1 MPFSSPQIR
10 GIDKA
15 IKKVCYTII
24 QYTKAPD
31 ARPPIVRCVVRLKD
45 MVAVITGGASGM
57 GRSTA
62 LLFAREG
69 ASVVVGDV
77 DATAGE
83 ALVAEAA
90 TSNLPIAFQRT
101 DVSVEAD
108 MANLIATAERKHG
121 RLDTIFNNAG
131 IEQPVTASDAVSAEL
146 FERVID
152 INLKGTFF
160 GCKHAIPALLRN
172 GGGTIV
178 NNSSVSAFANVGG
191 NLSYAASKGGIMSM
205 TRVIAIEYAARNIR
219 CNAINPGVID
229 TGMNRRNLDL
239 AVDPDALEEKW
250 RSITP
255 LGRMGTGDEIGEAV
269 LFLASGQSSF
279 ITGIGLVIDGG
290 RIAT

>member
-1 MPFSSPQIR
+1 
-10 GIDKA
+10 
-15 IKKVCYTII
+15 
-24 QYTKAPD
+24 
-31 ARPPIVRCVVRLKD
+31 

-62 LLFAREG
+62 MLFAREG
-69 ASVVVGDV
+69 AKVVVGDV
-77 DATAGE
+77 DDAEGARLADEAKAAG
-83 ALVAEAA
+83 LSIV
-90 TSNLPIAFQRT
+90 FQHT
-101 DVSVEAD
+101 DVSQEDQVAE
-108 MANLIATAERKHG
+108 LIARAEKDHG
-121 RLDTIFNNAG
+121 KLDTIFNNAG
-131 IEQPVTASDAVSAEL
+131 IEQPVMPSEDVTEAL

-205 TRVIAIEYAARNIR
+205 TRVIAIEYATRNIR

-229 TGMNRRNLDL
+229 TGMNRRNLEK
-239 AVDPDALEEKW
+239 ATDPDALKQKW

-269 LFLASGQSSF
+269 LFLASKQSSF
-279 ITGIGLVIDGG
+279 VTGIGLVIDGG

>member
-1 MPFSSPQIR
+1 M
-10 GIDKA
+10 
-15 IKKVCYTII
+15 
-24 QYTKAPD
+24 
-31 ARPPIVRCVVRLKD
+31 RLEN
-45 MVAVITGGASGM
+45 MVAVVTGGAGGM
-57 GRSTA
+57 GRATA

-69 ASVVVGDV
+69 ARVVVGDV
-77 DATAGE
+77 DAEGGASLVEE
-83 ALVAEAA
+83 ASRDGLAI
-90 TSNLPIAFQRT
+90 SFLRT
-101 DVSVEAD
+101 DVSREAD
-108 MANLIATAERKHG
+108 MVALIAKAESDHG
-121 RLDTIFNNAG
+121 KLDTIFNNAG
-131 IEQPVTASDAVSAEL
+131 IEQPVTPSDAVTEEL

-191 NLSYAASKGGIMSM
+191 NLSYAASKGAIMSM

-229 TGMNRRNLDL
+229 TGMNQRNMKL
-239 AVDPDALEEKW
+239 AQDPAALEQKW

-255 LGRMGTGDEIGEAV
+255 LGRMGTGEEIGEAV
-269 LFLASGQSSF
+269 LYLASRQSSF
-279 ITGIGLVIDGG
+279 VTGIGLVIDGG

>member
-1 MPFSSPQIR
+1 M
-10 GIDKA
+10 
-15 IKKVCYTII
+15 
-24 QYTKAPD
+24 
-31 ARPPIVRCVVRLKD
+31 RLEG

-62 LLFAREG
+62 MLFAREG
-69 ASVVVGDV
+69 AKVVVGDV
-77 DATAGE
+77 DDAEGARLADEAKAAG
-83 ALVAEAA
+83 LSIV
-90 TSNLPIAFQRT
+90 FQHT
-101 DVSVEAD
+101 DVSQEDQVAE
-108 MANLIATAERKHG
+108 LIARAEKDHG
-121 RLDTIFNNAG
+121 KLDTIFNNAG
-131 IEQPVTASDAVSAEL
+131 IEQPVMPSEDVTEAL

-205 TRVIAIEYAARNIR
+205 TRVIAIEYATRNIR

-229 TGMNRRNLDL
+229 TGMNRRNLEK
-239 AVDPDALEEKW
+239 ATDPDALKQKW

-269 LFLASGQSSF
+269 LFLASKQSSF
-279 ITGIGLVIDGG
+279 VTGIGLVIDGG

>member
-1 MPFSSPQIR
+1 MLFQHTDVSTEEQ
-10 GIDKA
+10 
-15 IKKVCYTII
+15 
-24 QYTKAPD
+24 
-31 ARPPIVRCVVRLKD
+31 
-45 MVAVITGGASGM
+45 VA
-57 GRSTA
+57 
-62 LLFAREG
+62 
-69 ASVVVGDV
+69 
-77 DATAGE
+77 
-83 ALVAEAA
+83 ALVARAE
-90 TSNLPIAFQRT
+90 T
-101 DVSVEAD
+101 D
-108 MANLIATAERKHG
+108 LGK
-121 RLDTIFNNAG
+121 LDTIFNNAG
-131 IEQPVTASDAVSAEL
+131 IEQPVTPSDEVTEAL

-229 TGMNRRNLDL
+229 TGMNRRNLEK
-239 AVDPDALEEKW
+239 AADPDALEQKW

-269 LFLASGQSSF
+269 LFLASRQSSF
-279 ITGIGLVIDGG
+279 VTGIGLVIDGG

>member
-1 MPFSSPQIR
+1 
-10 GIDKA
+10 
-15 IKKVCYTII
+15 
-24 QYTKAPD
+24 
-31 ARPPIVRCVVRLKD
+31 
-45 MVAVITGGASGM
+45 MVAVVTGGAGGM
-57 GRSTA
+57 GRATA

-69 ASVVVGDV
+69 AKVVVGDV
-77 DATAGE
+77 DGE
-83 ALVAEAA
+83 GGASLVAEAA
-90 TSNLPIAFQRT
+90 ATGGDISFLRT
-101 DVSVEAD
+101 DVSREAD
-108 MANLIATAERKHG
+108 VAALVAKAEADHG

-131 IEQPVTASDAVSAEL
+131 IEQPVTASDAISEAL

-205 TRVIAIEYAARNIR
+205 TRVIAIEYATRNIR

-229 TGMNRRNLDL
+229 TGMNQRNMAL
-239 AVDPDALEEKW
+239 ASDPAALEQKW

-269 LFLASGQSSF
+269 LFLASKQSSF
-279 ITGIGLVIDGG
+279 VTGIGLVIDGG